1 MKPCKRFTVIRFPLK
16 KSQRKISGCIYATTI
31 LLRVKKMKKYEI
43 LAVITIAAI
52 VFYTVCYYVLYWYI
66 DKYIYEN

>member
-1 MKPCKRFTVIRFPLK
+1 
-16 KSQRKISGCIYATTI
+16 
-31 LLRVKKMKKYEI
+31 MKKYEI
-43 LAVITIAAI
+43 LAVITITAI

>member
-1 MKPCKRFTVIRFPLK
+1 
-16 KSQRKISGCIYATTI
+16 
-31 LLRVKKMKKYEI
+31 MKKYEI

-52 VFYTVCYYVLYWYI
+52 VFYTVYYYVLYWYI